1 MGKTLYALDKGK
13 VSQIEIDTNV
23 KREEV
28 EKLVNDFIA
37 GEKGNK
43 MRQKIVELKKKAGEA
58 TTPSGCSFMNLD
70 KFIKELI
77 LNHNHLHWMV
87 RYIILLGI
95 SLQQP
100 FSVLQQQQGMHS
112 QLGMSSSGS
121 QGLHM
126 LQSEATNVGG
136 NATIGI
142 GGGFPDFVHIGSGKQ
157 DIGISSEGRGGNS
170 SGHSGDGGETLNY
183 LKAAGDG
190 N

>member
-1 MGKTLYALDKGK
+1 
-13 VSQIEIDTNV
+13 
-23 KREEV
+23 
-28 EKLVNDFIA
+28 
-37 GEKGNK
+37 

-70 KFIKELI
+70 KFIKEEPI
-77 LNHNHLHWMV
+77 KATEKSH
-87 RYIILLGI
+87 
-95 SLQQP
+95 P